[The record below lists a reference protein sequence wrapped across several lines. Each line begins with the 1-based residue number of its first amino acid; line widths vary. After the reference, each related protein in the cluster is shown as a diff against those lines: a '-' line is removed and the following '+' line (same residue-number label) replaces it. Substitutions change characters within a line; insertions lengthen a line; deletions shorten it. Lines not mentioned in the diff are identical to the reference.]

1 MYSCESGGFG
11 VVWSIPAQQSK
22 TTQNNQTSSLISFR
36 PEFFLSVDV
45 VVLLRSVKIHAKLV
59 RLASVTITCLSRGL
73 LIWQMVLI
81 IKGHTHA
88 PQHTHAPHMV
98 IHGAT
103 LLADIASNIIS
114 ERLEVLSHNWG
125 TL

>member
-1 MYSCESGGFG
+1 M
-11 VVWSIPAQQSK
+11 
-22 TTQNNQTSSLISFR
+22 
-36 PEFFLSVDV
+36 
-45 VVLLRSVKIHAKLV
+45 KIHAKLV

-88 PQHTHAPHMV
+88 PQHTHTRAHMV

-114 ERLEVLSHNWG
+114 ERLEVFSHNWR
-125 TL
+125 T